1 MDIKKPESLDIEI
14 YSDDRGYL
22 VPVTN
27 ILRDKLNKDIKRV
40 YIVGNFGKGVIRGF
54 HYHKRE
60 IKIFYI
66 VHGSAKFIA
75 INPEN
80 PEEDRYIFAIS
91 DRHPNLIIIPP
102 GYANGWM
109 SLEDDTILVG
119 LSTSTFEESVE
130 DDIRYDPYKWGDVWT
145 VKGR

>member
-1 MDIKKPESLDIEI
+1 MSIKKPECLDIEI

-27 ILRDKLNKDIKRV
+27 ILKDKLNKDIKRV
-40 YIVGNFGKGVIRGF
+40 YIAGNFGKGIIRGF
-54 HYHKRE
+54 HYHKKE

-66 VHGSAKFIA
+66 AHGSAKFVA

-80 PEEDRYIFAIS
+80 PEKDRFIFVTS

-109 SLEDDTILVG
+109 SLENNTILMSI
-119 LSTSTFEESVE
+119 STSTFEESVK
-130 DDIRYDPYKWGDVWT
+130 DDIRYDPYKWGDVWA